1 MRMREI
7 KSYDST
13 KYVNNS
19 EYSKVE
25 EGIYRNG
32 SHYVTSL
39 SFIQEPKHEEG
50 LNASEISQFPLE
62 DILEEYNCFIS
73 DYYDELNVE
82 ESVVCYL
89 EFASTELEDIKNLRE
104 IIGKNVYNQEVKHGE
119 QVYVDLIIS

>member
-39 SFIQEPKHEEG
+39 SFIQEPEHEEG

-62 DILEEYNCFIS
+62 DILEEYN
-73 DYYDELNVE
+73 
-82 ESVVCYL
+82 YL